1 MPLPETFRAA
11 IEKGVRDIKGKLD
24 KLNADEKR
32 QLLADLREHEDCP
45 EGWKNMTPKKQRSIL
60 NILHNAIERLLNPEK
75 AKAISARN
83 HKRRIENGKAQE
95 YAKKIKENGQQEEYN
110 ADPINKEKKA
120 KYNADPINKEK
131 KAKYNHKYNA
141 DPINKDKTNA
151 RLRERYATDLKFRTM
166 CILRAR
172 LRLH

>member
-32 QLLADLREHEDCP
+32 QLLADLREREDCP
-45 EGWKNMTPKKQRSIL
+45 EGWKNIDPKETTKHTQMSAQCNRETFEPRESKELQRQ
-60 NILHNAIERLLNPEK
+60 K
-75 AKAISARN
+75 

-95 YAKKIKENGQQEEYN
+95 YAKKIKENGQQKNTTPEYN

-120 KYNADPINKEK
+120 KY
-131 KAKYNHKYNA
+131 
-141 DPINKDKTNA
+141 T
-151 RLRERYATDLKFRTM
+151 
-166 CILRAR
+166 
-172 LRLH
+172 